1 MHPSIVLA
9 IFTISFVLAIGTS
22 CAPPPEPRQP
32 LFPLARRLDSLEEAR
47 ARDSSPAWRVDHF
60 FTPALHGPFPRP
72 KLPAGADPNDAAAY
86 YRLGDSVGFRQQGL
100 ADRAF
105 FWATRLDPTMADAYY
120 ARWDLRS
127 HGSGQFLYPGDSVR
141 RGPKRSPNDAVDSLR
156 VIAFML
162 DPFLDAALDI
172 PVQIR
177 NLKEWQAD
185 RDPATSGLWAYAMGN
200 YTKAVKKFAEG
211 IRKKPQYVG
220 LHFPRAY
227 AWVHLQE
234 SDSAVADLT
243 ALINRIER
251 IEDSAV
257 TRYLSKEFL
266 YYAIGM
272 LRGGQKRYP
281 EARAAYESAV
291 VENLGFYMAHL
302 RLAAINM
309 FLHDTATAL
318 NELETASLMRS
329 DDPVLLAFRGQILLG
344 QHRLDE
350 AQDQLRAAIHADTD
364 FALSYAFVGHVAE
377 ERHDTTRALNG
388 YREYLARA
396 SHTAPERAWVED
408 RLARLTTESQHP

>member
-1 MHPSIVLA
+1 VLA
-9 IFTISFVLAIGTS
+9 TFTFSLLLAIGAS
-22 CAPPPEPRQP
+22 CAPPPEPNRTVVS
-32 LFPLARRLDSLEEAR
+32 LSSRVDSLEAAR
-47 ARDSSPAWRVDHF
+47 ARDSSPAWRADHF
-60 FTPALHGPFPRP
+60 FTPSVHGPFPRP

-86 YRLGDSVGFRQQGL
+86 YRLGDSIEFRQQGV

-105 FWATRLDPTMADAYY
+105 YWAIRLDPTMADAYY

-127 HGSGQFLYPGDSVR
+127 HGNSLVLHAGDSLMPR
-141 RGPKRSPNDAVDSLR
+141 PKPSPSDGVDSLR
-156 VIAFML
+156 LIAFTL

-172 PVQIR
+172 PVQIT

-185 RDPATSGLWAYAMGN
+185 RDPASSGLWAYARGN
-200 YTKAVKKFAEG
+200 YVKAVKKFAEG
-211 IRKKPQYVG
+211 IRKKPEYVG
-220 LHFPRAY
+220 LHFPRAF

-251 IEDSAV
+251 IEDSTV

-291 VENLGFYMAHL
+291 LENLGFYMAHL
-302 RLAAINM
+302 RLAAIDM
-309 FLHDTATAL
+309 FLHDSATAL
-318 NELETASLMRS
+318 NELETASLIRS
-329 DDPVLLAFRGQILLG
+329 DDPMLLAFRGQILLG
-344 QHRLDE
+344 EHRLEE
-350 AQDQLRAAIHADTD
+350 AEVQLRAAIHADTD
-364 FALSYAFVGHVAE
+364 FAIAYAFLGHVAE
-377 ERHDTTRALNG
+377 ERHDTTNALNG

-396 SHTAPERAWVED
+396 SHTAPERPWVED
-408 RLARLTTESQHP
+408 RVARLTIEAHP